1 MGSFLS
7 RKSRISAWLAGIV
20 ARASTTSSAAPTRT
34 KSFCMSTIK
43 SAGWRTRSCGSIM
56 GTSLERRNRVALRS
70 DPSLERLPD
79 ALRGRRHLDLV
90 GAAAR
95 AGVGERI
102 GDRVHRRRCRADGA
116 ELADALDPERVG
128 QAGNRGVE
136 AGAEVRQPLGPRHRI
151 VHEAAGDE
159 LAAAVVIDDPLPKR
173 LADALDRAA
182 VDLAADDG
190 RAHHPADVVD
200 RSVGDDL
207 HVAAAVSYTH
217 LTLPTSDLV

>member
-7 RKSRISAWLAGIV
+7 RKRRISAWLAGIV

-34 KSFCMSTIK
+34 KSFCMSTIR

-56 GTSLERRNRVALRS
+56 VNLARRREGLRPWGRRPGS
-70 DPSLERLPD
+70 VFRSGPGLQRLPD
-79 ALRGRRHLDLV
+79 ALRGCRHLDLV

-95 AGVGERI
+95 AGGGERI
-102 GDRVHRRRCRADGA
+102 GDRVHRRRRRADGA

-151 VHEAAGDE
+151 VHEAAGHE
-159 LAAAVVIDDPLPKR
+159 LAAAFVVDDPLAER

-182 VDLAADDG
+182 VDLAAD
-190 RAHHPADVVD
+190 
-200 RSVGDDL
+200 
-207 HVAAAVSYTH
+207 
-217 LTLPTSDLV
+217 